1 MRIAVID
8 DLKSDRQLL
17 ISRLNKLLSDNSIN
31 GEIYEFEKGIDFINA
46 SKQTAFEVAFMDIYI
61 DKENGI
67 EISKLRAISR
77 THTMCE
83 QCFRRLLGRILRER
97 QGKTQ
102 ALQISS
108 KKY

>member
-67 EISKLRAISR
+67 EISKL
-77 THTMCE
+77 
-83 QCFRRLLGRILRER
+83 LREFD
-97 QGKTQ
+97 KECILIFTTTSSDH
-102 ALQISS
+102 ALEGFKVRDRKSVV
-108 KKY
+108 

>member
-46 SKQTAFEVAFMDIYI
+46 SNQTAFEVAFMDIYI
-61 DKENGI
+61 DKENCLENLI
-67 EISKLRAISR
+67 RNVS
-77 THTMCE
+77 
-83 QCFRRLLGRILRER
+83 
-97 QGKTQ
+97 
-102 ALQISS
+102 
-108 KKY
+108 